1 MNHTETLNLLPQLAA
16 QAVSP
21 MLANLPRAAL
31 QSPGG
36 TGYKILIVRDHPYV
50 LEMLA
55 RILGDLDAKVQI
67 LDSTSALA
75 AGAGAS
81 LDASPTRSPECGLT
95 GRQMQVLECMVQGLP
110 NKLICR
116 RLSISPGTVKN
127 HVSAILRALNV
138 ENRTQAVMA
147 AARLGFTVSPAADRY
162 AATRTNQRI

>member
-75 AGAGAS
+75 
-81 LDASPTRSPECGLT
+81 TRSPECGLT